1 MKKKMPKNYIN
12 LRIALVGICFFLLIA
27 VIGAKAFYLQV
38 FRGSWLS
45 KKAARQYEKSFV
57 QKGKRGTIYDRDGN
71 ALAVSIEGT
80 SIAAYLN
87 QIEDKKSTSRALA
100 GILRKDKRKLL
111 RQFQAGQ
118 GFIWVKRQA
127 TPKEVSAV
135 KTLGLKGVGFI
146 PEYSRF
152 YPNKSVA
159 AQVIGFTGID
169 GTGLEGAE
177 YYYDHILSGTEQKYT
192 VLKDALGRGFA
203 KDQET
208 KDPHYQSLHS
218 SKNIV
223 LTLDRNIQYITQT
236 ALETSVKEFSAQS
249 GMAVVMDPKTG
260 EILALSHY
268 PSFNPNVFE
277 QYPRHLWR
285 NRALTDPFEP
295 GSTIKIFSAAAALS
309 SGTCSPSTIFF
320 CENGAYRVG
329 RNTIHDTHPRGWLS
343 LQQIIKYSSN
353 IGITKVVEMTGPE
366 ALYATLKNFG
376 FGDKTG
382 LDCPGETTG
391 VLTPSNRWSKIDT
404 SAIAFGQG
412 MSTSAIQLVSAAAAI
427 ANGGTLMKPFIVQ
440 SITNEHGRILKQT
453 TPEIIRRAVSPEVA
467 AIVKRI
473 MQTVVTE
480 GGTGTSAFLDG
491 YRVGGKTGTAQKTD
505 QSGNYARGKYTSSFL
520 GFAPADNPRLMIL
533 VVIDE
538 PTDAHYGGTVAAP
551 AFQKIA
557 HETLQ
562 HLNVP
567 PETRKGAIKAALI
580 TGVSG

>member
-38 FRGSWLS
+38 FRGPWLS

-127 TPKEVSAV
+127 TPNEVSAV

-208 KDPHYQSLHS
+208 KDTSYQSLHS

-491 YRVGGKTGTAQKTD
+491 YTVGGKTGTAQKTD
-505 QSGNYARGKYTSSFL
+505 QSGSYARGKYTSSFI
-520 GFAPADNPRLMIL
+520 GFAPADDPRLVIL

-538 PTDAHYGGTVAAP
+538 PTDAHYGGTVAGP

>member
-12 LRIALVGICFFLLIA
+12 LRIAFVGICFFLLIS
-27 VIGAKAFYLQV
+27 VICAKAVYLQV
-38 FRGSWLS
+38 FCGSWLS

-57 QKGKRGTIYDRDGN
+57 QKGKRGAIYDRDGN

-87 QIEDKKSTSRALA
+87 QIEDKKSASRALA
-100 GILRKDKRKLL
+100 GILRKDRRKLL
-111 RQFQAGQ
+111 KQFQARQ

-127 TPKEVSAV
+127 TPNEVSAV
-135 KTLGLKGVGFI
+135 KALGLTGIGFI

-159 AQVIGFTGID
+159 AQVIGFTGTD
-169 GTGLEGAE
+169 GNGLEGAE
-177 YYYDHILSGTEQKYT
+177 YYYDHVLSGTEQKFT

-203 KDQET
+203 NDQET
-208 KDPHYQSLHS
+208 KGPLYQSLNS

-268 PSFNPNVFE
+268 PSFNPNVFK

-309 SGTCSPSTIFF
+309 SGVCSPSTIFY
-320 CENGAYRVG
+320 CENGAYRIG
-329 RNTIHDTHPRGWLS
+329 SNTIHDTHPRGWLS

-353 IGITKVVEMTGPE
+353 IGITKVIEMTGPE
-366 ALYATLKNFG
+366 TLYATLKNFG

-382 LDCPGETTG
+382 LDSPGETTG
-391 VLTPSNRWSKIDT
+391 VLTPSSRWSKIDT
-404 SAIAFGQG
+404 STIAFGQG

-491 YRVGGKTGTAQKTD
+491 YTVCGKTGTAQKTD
-505 QSGNYARGKYTSSFL
+505 ESGNYARGKYMSSFI
-520 GFAPADNPRLMIL
+520 GFAPADNPRLVIL

-538 PTDAHYGGTVAAP
+538 PTDIHYGGTVAAP

-580 TGVSG
+580 MGGSG

>member
-1 MKKKMPKNYIN
+1 MNKQMPKNYIN
-12 LRIALVGICFFLLIA
+12 LRIVFVGICFFLLIS
-27 VIGAKAFYLQV
+27 VIGAKAVYLQV
-38 FRGSWLS
+38 FCGSWLS
-45 KKAARQYEKSFV
+45 QKAASQYEKSFV
-57 QKGKRGTIYDRDGN
+57 QKAKRGTIYDRDGN

-100 GILRKDKRKLL
+100 DILRKDGRKLL
-111 RQFQAGQ
+111 KQFQTKQ

-135 KTLGLKGVGFI
+135 KTLGLKGIGFI

-169 GTGLEGAE
+169 GNGLEGAE
-177 YYYDHILSGTEQKYT
+177 YYYDQILSGTEQTYT

-203 KDQET
+203 NDQET
-208 KDPHYQSLHS
+208 KDPLYQSLHS
-218 SKNIV
+218 GKNII
-223 LTLDRNIQYITQT
+223 LTIDRNIQYITQT
-236 ALETSVKEFSAQS
+236 ALETAVKEFSAQS
-249 GMAVVMDPKTG
+249 GMAVVMDPGTG

-268 PSFNPNVFE
+268 PSFNPNVYK

-309 SGTCSPSTIFF
+309 SGACSPNTIFY
-320 CENGAYRVG
+320 CENGAYRIG
-329 RNTIHDTHPRGWLS
+329 SNTIHDTHPRGWLS

-353 IGITKVVEMTGPE
+353 IGITKVVEMVGPE
-366 ALYATLKNFG
+366 TLYTTLKNFG
-376 FGDKTG
+376 FGDRTG

-391 VLTPSNRWSKIDT
+391 VLTPSNQWSKIDT

-427 ANGGTLMKPFIVQ
+427 ANGGMLMKPFIVQ

-453 TPEIIRRAVSPEVA
+453 TPEIIRRAASPEVA
-467 AIVKRI
+467 AVVKRI

-491 YRVGGKTGTAQKTD
+491 YTVCGKTGTAQKTD

-520 GFAPADNPRLMIL
+520 GFAPADNPRLVIL